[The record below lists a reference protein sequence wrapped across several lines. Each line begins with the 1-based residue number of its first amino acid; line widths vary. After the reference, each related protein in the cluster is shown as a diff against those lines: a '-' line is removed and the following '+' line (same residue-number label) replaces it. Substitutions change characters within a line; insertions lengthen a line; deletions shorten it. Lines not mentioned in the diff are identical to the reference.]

1 MGLPYF
7 LLWFY
12 GLLLQNDFLNSD
24 FEINPA
30 IWLLSLIF
38 CGLPIIIALLL
49 LGDFRR
55 RLRKQKDSLANPQPS
70 ATEENKT
77 PPDQHQD

>member
-1 MGLPYF
+1 MGIPHF
-7 LLWFY
+7 LLLYY

-30 IWLLSLIF
+30 VWLLSLIF
-38 CGLPIIIALLL
+38 CGLPILIALLL

-55 RLRKQKDSLANPQPS
+55 RLRKRKDPFSNQQPP
-70 ATEENKT
+70 ATEESTT